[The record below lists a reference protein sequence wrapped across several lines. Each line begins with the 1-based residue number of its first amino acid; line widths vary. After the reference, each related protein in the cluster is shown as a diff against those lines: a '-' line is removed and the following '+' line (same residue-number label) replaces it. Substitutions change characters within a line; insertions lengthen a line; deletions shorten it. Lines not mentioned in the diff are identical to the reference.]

1 MLWLHKSVLNF
12 PKLWKSKSNLT
23 FNCNQLP
30 IQLFPS
36 SKISPVTDVVAF
48 LKVWQKFYSHTQ
60 LTWADLKNIITKII
74 GIRLIIGQWY
84 LPKALPNDFSP
95 GLSSPSVGRYMFL
108 LVYPSLSL
116 PGLCQQ
122 ERERWRHCNRPWTG
136 EKCPKVSPWK
146 VRTIKKARPSMRD
159 GSTLHSKK
167 VGEVFFQD
175 KIYFSLGWNCQK
187 LKPWSKSFRKKNGK
201 ICVLSAFWRSSE
213 EGMPHF
219 LRESDLT
226 LKSLPWYYLYT
237 WETCR
242 KYFSLGLSQ
251 DSFLLQ
257 DLITFF
263 RTWKYDHLLSYLNKT
278 LPQNY
283 KQGVR
288 KFLLAHVLIFFA
300 RNIYSFTVKK

>member
-60 LTWADLKNIITKII
+60 LTRADLKNIITKII

-159 GSTLHSKK
+159 GSTLHRKK

-187 LKPWSKSFRKKNGK
+187 LKPWSKSFRKKMEK
-201 ICVLSAFWRSSE
+201 FV
-213 EGMPHF
+213 
-219 LRESDLT
+219 
-226 LKSLPWYYLYT
+226 
-237 WETCR
+237 
-242 KYFSLGLSQ
+242 FSLLSGGA
-251 DSFLLQ
+251 LRKGCP
-257 DLITFF
+257 TF
-263 RTWKYDHLLSYLNKT
+263 S
-278 LPQNY
+278 
-283 KQGVR
+283 VR
-288 KFLLAHVLIFFA
+288 VI
-300 RNIYSFTVKK
+300 